1 MVGGRWLGA
10 PGGPSEPAW
19 PGQSRF
25 QHLTPA
31 GGVLISRRDREKFP
45 SGPRVCDYVRVSEPT
60 DLDFAV
66 AAYTEDG
73 VWTVT
78 PLALRGETDLAEVIH
93 SLRRYPGEAGVVGM
107 VSVAED
113 FFILLR
119 VLGGRTRML
128 ISDVTAA
135 TEWPLARQ
143 VVDELDLPL
152 ADDDDEQVPAGDL
165 GIVADLGMSAS
176 DLGELCD
183 DVDLY
188 PEEMLEEIAEAL
200 GFGTQFHEAIEA
212 LG

>member
-1 MVGGRWLGA
+1 M
-10 PGGPSEPAW
+10 
-19 PGQSRF
+19 
-25 QHLTPA
+25 T
-31 GGVLISRRDREKFP
+31 
-45 SGPRVCDYVRVSEPT
+45 T

-78 PLALRGETDLAEVIH
+78 PLVLRGEPDLPTLVSA
-93 SLRRYPGEAGVVGM
+93 LRRYPGEAGVLGM
-107 VSVAED
+107 ISVDED

-119 VLGGRTRML
+119 VIGGRARLL

-143 VVDELDLPL
+143 VVDELDIPL

-165 GIVADLGMSAS
+165 GIVADLGMSAM
-176 DLGELCD
+176 DLGALCD

-200 GFGTQFHEAIEA
+200 GTTTGSVGTLLARA
-212 LG
+212 LDRLEKALLLSSDPES

>member
-1 MVGGRWLGA
+1 MSDVTAGP
-10 PGGPSEPAW
+10 PG
-19 PGQSRF
+19 
-25 QHLTPA
+25 
-31 GGVLISRRDREKFP
+31 
-45 SGPRVCDYVRVSEPT
+45 T

-78 PLALRGETDLAEVIH
+78 PLVLRGEPDLSAVV
-93 SLRRYPGEAGVVGM
+93 SGLRRYPGEAGVLGLI
-107 VSVAED
+107 SVDED

-119 VLGGRTRML
+119 LVGGRARLL

-143 VVDELDLPL
+143 VVDELDIPL

-165 GIVADLGMSAS
+165 AIVADLGMSAM
-176 DLGELCD
+176 DLGALCD
-183 DVDLY
+183 DIDLY
-188 PEEMLEEIAEAL
+188 PEEMLEEIAETL
-200 GFGTQFHEAIEA
+200 GFGNQFTEAIEA

>member
-1 MVGGRWLGA
+1 M
-10 PGGPSEPAW
+10 
-19 PGQSRF
+19 
-25 QHLTPA
+25 
-31 GGVLISRRDREKFP
+31 
-45 SGPRVCDYVRVSEPT
+45 T

-78 PLALRGETDLAEVIH
+78 PLVLRGEPDLSTVVSA
-93 SLRRYPGEAGVVGM
+93 LRRYPGEAGVLGM
-107 VSVAED
+107 LSVDED

-119 VLGGRTRML
+119 VIGGRARLL

-143 VVDELDLPL
+143 VVDELDIPL

-165 GIVADLGMSAS
+165 AIIADLGMTAM
-176 DLGELCD
+176 DLGALCD

-188 PEEMLEEIAEAL
+188 PEEILSDVARRL
-200 GFGTQFHEAIEA
+200 GFGEQFDDAVGLTSA
-212 LG
+212 